1 MSYLEGSD
9 LDARYGR
16 RPPRRWIW
24 PVVAT
29 VGVAAAVAWAAWV
42 AFQPRPV
49 HGVLWA
55 YEVLGEHRVQ
65 VTLDLHRPE
74 PLAVTCTVYAQAQ
87 DHSIVGE
94 RTITV
99 PPAAKENTR
108 VRTVITTERRAVN
121 GVLRGC
127 RPLE

>member
-1 MSYLEGSD
+1 MSD

-16 RPPRRWIW
+16 RTPRRWVW
-24 PVVAT
+24 PVIAV
-29 VGVAAAVAWAAWV
+29 VGIAAAVAWAAWV

-55 YEVLGEHRVQ
+55 YEVLDDHRVQ
-65 VTLDLHRPE
+65 VTLDLHRPK
-74 PLAVTCTVYAQAQ
+74 PLAVECTVFAQAQ
-87 DHSIVGE
+87 DHSVVGE
-94 RTITV
+94 RTFAVQPGT
-99 PPAAKENTR
+99 KENTR
-108 VRTVITTERRAVN
+108 VKTMITTERRAVN